1 MNAQEMLLDYANANN
16 QWSSLNA
23 KEFIGMAFKQ
33 GVRIYRNG
41 QNVIVRV
48 ARESKTVILTE
59 TVLTEGYDM
68 ETRQVVT
75 NEATTEIFRVSL

>member
-1 MNAQEMLLDYANANN
+1 MNAQEMLLDYASKNN
-16 QWSSLNA
+16 TSTVYNN
-23 KEFIGMAFKQ
+23 KEFIGMAFQ
-33 GVRIYRNG
+33 GGTRIYRNG
-41 QNVIVRV
+41 QNIVVRV
-48 ARESKTVILTE
+48 AREGKTVILTE